1 MALLGII
8 RQITFLVF
16 IVAFAIPAMAQE
28 AQTPTKVL
36 ITNARIFDGKSKQLT
51 DSMSVLIE
59 GNKISKIAKSIS
71 LPKDA
76 TVIDANGRTLAPGFI
91 DAHVH
96 LTLQVNYSELQA
108 LDEYYFAFTQA
119 DEAEKMLMRG
129 FTTARD
135 AAGNVF
141 SLKRAIDEGR
151 VAGPRIYPSGAAIGQ
166 TGGHGDY
173 RAPNAVSRLL
183 TDAVQPLVR
192 AGHSAIADGPAEM
205 LTAAREQLRRGA
217 TQVKIFTGGGVAS
230 PTDPLDTVQM
240 TSEELRAVVQAAKNW
255 NTYVL
260 SHVYNSEGIRQA
272 VEAGVKSIEHA
283 NYIDEKTLDLVIKN
297 KAWLSV
303 QALVFVNTPSGMSEA
318 QVARFKEALEGLDNM
333 FKLIKAKGYKRVAFG
348 TDVIGDPALM
358 ARQNEEFELRT
369 RWFKPAEILRQATS
383 GNAQLL
389 AMSGPRNPYSGKLGV
404 VEEGALADILLING
418 NPLEDI
424 SILTKPE
431 ENLALIMKDGKIYK
445 NTIN

>member
-1 MALLGII
+1 MSKNRG
-8 RQITFLVF
+8 F
-16 IVAFAIPAMAQE
+16 IVKRSMLLIFAVFMLTGMAQASE
-28 AQTPTKVL
+28 DAIL
-36 ITNARIFDGKSKQLT
+36 IKNVNVFDGKGDELIVNQDVLVKGN
-51 DSMSVLIE
+51 LIE
-59 GNKISKIAKSIS
+59 AVGQNIAAPQGAAI
-71 LPKDA
+71 
-76 TVIDANGRTLAPGFI
+76 IDGNGRTLTPGFI

-96 LTLQVNYSELQA
+96 LSLQVNYAELQS
-108 LDEYYFAFTQA
+108 LDDYYFAFTQA

-141 SLKRAIDEGR
+141 SLKRVIDDGR
-151 VAGPRIYPSGAAIGQ
+151 VAGPRIYPSGASIGQ

-173 RAPNAVSRLL
+173 RPANAVSRLL
-183 TDAVQPLVR
+183 TDAPQPLVR

-230 PTDPLDTVQM
+230 PTDPLDTVQL
-240 TSEELRAVVQAAKNW
+240 TDEELRAVVQAAENW

-260 SHVYNSEGIRQA
+260 SHVYNPAGIRKA
-272 VEAGVKSIEHA
+272 VKAGVKSIEHA
-283 NYIDEKTLDLVIKN
+283 NYIDKKTLDLVIKHD
-297 KAWLSV
+297 AWLSV
-303 QALVFVNTPSGMSEA
+303 QALVFVNTPSGMDEA

-333 FKLIKAKGYKRVAFG
+333 FKLIKAKGYKKVAFG

-369 RWFKPAEILRQATS
+369 QWFKPAEILRQATS

-389 AMSGPRNPYSGKLGV
+389 ELSGPRNPYPGKLGV
-404 VEEGALADILLING
+404 IEKGA
-418 NPLEDI
+418 
-424 SILTKPE
+424 
-431 ENLALIMKDGKIYK
+431 
-445 NTIN
+445 